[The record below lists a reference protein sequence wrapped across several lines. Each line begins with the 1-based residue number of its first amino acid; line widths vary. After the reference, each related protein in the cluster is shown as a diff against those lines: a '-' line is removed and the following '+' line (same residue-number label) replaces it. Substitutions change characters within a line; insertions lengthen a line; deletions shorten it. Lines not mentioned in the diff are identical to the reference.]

1 MENALYEKW
10 IGLDEAAE
18 YLGIKSVTLRK
29 WIKEQKIPCHKIGK
43 LWKFKKAE
51 IDEWVQSG
59 RSAL

>member
-29 WIKEQKIPCHKIGK
+29 WIKEKKIPCHKIGK

>member
-1 MENALYEKW
+1 MENTLYEKW
-10 IGLDEAAE
+10 IGLEETAE

-29 WIKEQKIPCHKIGK
+29 WIKEKKIPCHKIGK

>member
-1 MENALYEKW
+1 MENVLYEKW
-10 IGLDEAAE
+10 IGLEEAAE
-18 YLGIKSVTLRK
+18 YLGIKAVTLRK
-29 WIKEQKIPCHKIGK
+29 WIKEKKIPCHKIGK

>member
-10 IGLDEAAE
+10 IGLEETAE

-29 WIKEQKIPCHKIGK
+29 WIKEKKIPCHKIGK